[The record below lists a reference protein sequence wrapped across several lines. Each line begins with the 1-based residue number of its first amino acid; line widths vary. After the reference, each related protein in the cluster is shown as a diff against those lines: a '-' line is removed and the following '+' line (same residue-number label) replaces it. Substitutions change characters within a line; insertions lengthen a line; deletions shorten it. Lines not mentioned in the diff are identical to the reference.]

1 MVKVSIEVRSG
12 STRFRVA
19 IRAESVQRAVELVG
33 ERFPGRDARV
43 SFPSVLEGLE
53 RRPALKLAA

>member
-1 MVKVSIEVRSG
+1 MVKVSIEVRNG

-53 RRPALKLAA
+53 RPALKLAA

>member
-19 IRAESVQRAVELVG
+19 IRAESFQRAVELVG
-33 ERFPGRDARV
+33 ERFPNRDARV
-43 SFPSVLEGLE
+43 SLPSVLEGLE
-53 RRPALKLAA
+53 RTTLKLAA